1 MCLFRVLRPLS
12 LLLVSGIAH
21 LFLSTV
27 VVGCSVF
34 CYSDCVFYHVT
45 GAAGL
50 KVECSQKCRRRRR
63 RNGEGRIGL
72 LCLSWPCA
80 CGSPR
85 FVFCLGFFTHAPL
98 SAALFQHFFTRRFE
112 QGRGNMSEIDSWKKL
127 GTH

>member
-1 MCLFRVLRPLS
+1 MCLGFCVLCLFSLCQELLICFSR
-12 LLLVSGIAH
+12 LLLLGALCFATVIA
-21 LFLSTV
+21 F
-27 VVGCSVF
+27 
-34 CYSDCVFYHVT
+34 FYHVT